1 MPLLLL
7 SFLIPVLSAVGGS
20 QIIGEIGVAGGT
32 YRAMEFTGTA
42 VEAMSVSVGVASAWV

>member
-1 MPLLLL
+1 MPLLLR
-7 SFLIPVLSAVGGS
+7 SFLFPVLSAADGS

-42 VEAMSVSVGVASAWV
+42 VDAMSVSVCVASAWG